1 MSCWRD
7 TSFTPA
13 RFFEF
18 AVFSADVLKRFDLNG
33 PRYTSYPTADRF
45 TPSFGREEY
54 AHALRT
60 LERRP
65 ASLYVHVPF
74 CRSLC
79 YYCACNKIISKST
92 TVADEYLELLARET
106 ALVAAQTERLPI
118 AQLAFGGGT
127 PNFLTMPQLERLM
140 ADLERK
146 FELLPD
152 REQGIELDPRFLDAE
167 YIAALP
173 GLGFNRVSYGV
184 QDFDQQV
191 QTLIHR
197 FQSFEQTAQAVDAA
211 RAAGINSISFDLVY
225 GLPIQSRDTF
235 AATLERVLSLE
246 PDRLALF
253 NYAHIPERF
262 KAQRR
267 IPTETLPSIQQ
278 RTELFL
284 YATERLVDAGY
295 QTIGLDHFAKPGDP
309 LAQALADGSLRRNFQ
324 GYSTHQA
331 TDLIGLGVSAI
342 SNLNGVYAQNS
353 PQLDVYR
360 ERMTGDQ
367 FATVRGV
374 KLTRDDDIRSAV
386 IEQIMCT
393 GHVDWSALSARFAID
408 PATYFAAEQD
418 AIAQFASVGIVTQS
432 PRQLAVTPQG
442 RLLLRAV
449 AMVFDAY
456 KNIKRE
462 QVITFSRIA

>member
-1 MSCWRD
+1 M
-7 TSFTPA
+7 
-13 RFFEF
+13 
-18 AVFSADVLKRFDLNG
+18 FSADVLKRFDLNG

-45 TPSFGREEY
+45 TPGFGREDY
-54 AHALRT
+54 AQALRT
-60 LERRP
+60 MQHRP

-79 YYCACNKIISKST
+79 YYCACNKIISKSA

-106 ALVAAQTERLPI
+106 ALVASQTGVMPI
-118 AQLAFGGGT
+118 AQIAFGGGT
-127 PNFLTMPQLERLM
+127 PNFLTVTQLQRLM
-140 ADLERK
+140 ADLESK
-146 FELLPD
+146 FEFLPD

-173 GLGFNRVSYGV
+173 KLGFNRVSYGV

-197 FQSFEQTAQAVDAA
+197 FQTFEQTANAVQAA
-211 RAAGINSISFDLVY
+211 RAVGINSVSFDLVY
-225 GLPIQSRDTF
+225 GLPIQSRESF

-309 LAQALADGSLRRNFQ
+309 LAKALADGSLRRNFQ

-360 ERMTGDQ
+360 ERVTDNQ

-374 KLTRDDDIRSAV
+374 KLTRDDEIRSTV

-393 GHVDWSALSARFAID
+393 GRVDWTNIAATYAID
-408 PATYFAAEQD
+408 PATYFADARD
-418 AIAQFASVGIVTQS
+418 AIEQFTNVGIVTQT
-432 PRQLAVTPQG
+432 PQELVVMPQG

-456 KNIKRE
+456 KNVKRE

>member
-1 MSCWRD
+1 
-7 TSFTPA
+7 
-13 RFFEF
+13 
-18 AVFSADVLKRFDLNG
+18 VFSADVLKRFDLNG

-45 TPSFGREEY
+45 TPVFGREDY
-54 AHALRT
+54 ARALRT
-60 LERRP
+60 MAHRP

-79 YYCACNKIISKST
+79 YYCACNKIISKSA

-106 ALVAAQTERLPI
+106 ALVTSQTGVMPI

-127 PNFLTMPQLERLM
+127 PNFLTVAQLGRLM
-140 ADLERK
+140 ADLDSK

-152 REQGIELDPRFLDAE
+152 REQGIELDPRYLDAD

-173 GLGFNRVSYGV
+173 ALGFNRVSYGV

-197 FQSFEQTAQAVDAA
+197 FQSFEQTAQAVEAA
-211 RAAGINSISFDLVY
+211 RAVGINSISFDLVY

-295 QTIGLDHFAKPGDP
+295 ETIGLDHFAKPGDP
-309 LAQALADGSLRRNFQ
+309 LAKALADGSLRRNFQ

-360 ERMTGDQ
+360 ERVTENQ

-374 KLTRDDDIRSAV
+374 RLSTDDEIRSAV
-386 IEQIMCT
+386 IEQIMCN
-393 GHVDWSALSARFAID
+393 GRVDWSAIAARFAID
-408 PATYFAAEQD
+408 PAIYFADAQD

-432 PRQLAVTPQG
+432 PRELIVTAQG

>member
-1 MSCWRD
+1 
-7 TSFTPA
+7 
-13 RFFEF
+13 
-18 AVFSADVLKRFDLNG
+18 VFPADVLKRFDLNG

-45 TPSFGREEY
+45 VTKFGREDY
-54 AHALRT
+54 AKALRT
-60 LERRP
+60 MQHRP

-79 YYCACNKIISKST
+79 YYCACNKIISKSA
-92 TVADEYLELLARET
+92 TVADEYLELLAHET
-106 ALVAAQTERLPI
+106 ALVTSQTGVLPI
-118 AQLAFGGGT
+118 AQIAFGGGT
-127 PNFLTMPQLERLM
+127 PNFLSVAQLERLM
-140 ADLERK
+140 ADLESK
-146 FELLPD
+146 FDFLAD

-173 GLGFNRVSYGV
+173 RLGFNRVSYGV

-197 FQSFEQTAQAVDAA
+197 FQTFEQTAQAVQSA
-211 RAAGINSISFDLVY
+211 RAVGINSVSFDLVY
-225 GLPIQSRDTF
+225 GLPIQSRESF

-309 LAQALADGSLRRNFQ
+309 LAKALADGSLRRNFQ

-342 SNLNGVYAQNS
+342 SNLNGVYSQNS
-353 PQLDVYR
+353 PQLDTYR
-360 ERMTGDQ
+360 ERVTANQ

-374 KLTRDDDIRSAV
+374 ALTRDDEIRSTV
-386 IEQIMCT
+386 IEQIMCA
-393 GHVDWSALSARFAID
+393 GRVDWTNIGALFAID
-408 PATYFAAEQD
+408 PASYFATEQD
-418 AIAQFASVGIVTQS
+418 AIEQFASVGIVTQS
-432 PRQLAVTPQG
+432 PRELVVTPQG

>member
-1 MSCWRD
+1 MQ
-7 TSFTPA
+7 
-13 RFFEF
+13 
-18 AVFSADVLKRFDLNG
+18 
-33 PRYTSYPTADRF
+33 
-45 TPSFGREEY
+45 
-54 AHALRT
+54 H
-60 LERRP
+60 RP

-79 YYCACNKIISKST
+79 YYCACNKIISKSA
-92 TVADEYLELLARET
+92 TVADEYLELLAHET
-106 ALVAAQTERLPI
+106 ALVTSQTGVMPI

-127 PNFLTMPQLERLM
+127 PNFLTAPQLARLM
-140 ADLERK
+140 ADLESR
-146 FELLPD
+146 FDLLPG

-173 GLGFNRVSYGV
+173 ALGFNRVSYGV

-197 FQSFEQTAQAVDAA
+197 FQSFDQTAQAVGAA

-225 GLPIQSRDTF
+225 GLPIQSRETF

-267 IPTETLPSIQQ
+267 IPTETLPTIQQ

-309 LAQALADGSLRRNFQ
+309 LAKALADGSLRRNFQ

-360 ERMTGDQ
+360 ARVTGNQ

-374 KLTRDDDIRSAV
+374 KLTNDDEIRSAV
-386 IEQIMCT
+386 IEQIMCV
-393 GHVDWSALSARFAID
+393 GRVDWTEIAARFAIN
-408 PATYFAAEQD
+408 PAAYFADLED
-418 AIAQFASVGIVTQS
+418 AIGQFASVGIVTQS
-432 PRQLAVTPQG
+432 PRELVVTPQG

-449 AMVFDAY
+449 AMVFDAH
-456 KNIKRE
+456 KNVKRE
-462 QVITFSRIA
+462 QTITFSRIA

>member
-1 MSCWRD
+1 M
-7 TSFTPA
+7 FPA
-13 RFFEF
+13 E
-18 AVFSADVLKRFDLNG
+18 VLKQFDLNG

-45 TPSFGREEY
+45 TPTFQPTDYEQ
-54 AHALRT
+54 ALRT
-60 LERRP
+60 MQRKA

-79 YYCACNKIISKST
+79 YYCACNKIISKSA
-92 TVADEYLELLARET
+92 TVADEYLDVLTQET
-106 ALVAAQTERLPI
+106 ALVAQARPQLPVV
-118 AQLAFGGGT
+118 QLAFGGGT
-127 PNFLTMPQLERLM
+127 PNFLSVAQLTRLIR
-140 ADLERK
+140 DLESK
-146 FELLPD
+146 FDFLPD
-152 REQGIELDPRFLDAE
+152 REQGIELDPRYLDAA

-184 QDFDQQV
+184 QDFDERV

-197 FQSFEQTAQAVDAA
+197 FQSFEQTAQAVQAS
-211 RAAGINSISFDLVY
+211 RASGIDSISFDLVY
-225 GLPIQSRDTF
+225 GLPIQSRESF

-295 QTIGLDHFAKPGDP
+295 QSIGLDHFAKPGDP
-309 LAQALADGSLRRNFQ
+309 LAMAHADGSLRRNFQ
-324 GYSTHQA
+324 GYSTHQS

-342 SNLNGVYAQNS
+342 SNVNGVFAQNS
-353 PQLDVYR
+353 PQIDVYR
-360 ERMTGDQ
+360 ERVSTGQ
-367 FATVRGV
+367 LATVRGI
-374 KLTRDDDIRSAV
+374 KLNRDDEIRARV
-386 IEQIMCT
+386 IEAIMCV
-393 GHVDWSALSARFAID
+393 GGVDWPAIGARYGID
-408 PATYFAAEQD
+408 PVAYFAAEQ
-418 AIAQFASVGIVTQS
+418 AELARFASTGIVVNDGQRLT
-432 PRQLAVTPQG
+432 VTPQG
-442 RLLLRAV
+442 KLLLRAV

-456 KNIKRE
+456 KHIKRE

>member
-1 MSCWRD
+1 
-7 TSFTPA
+7 
-13 RFFEF
+13 
-18 AVFSADVLKRFDLNG
+18 VFSADVLKRFDLNG

-45 TPSFGREEY
+45 AATFRPDDY
-54 AHALRT
+54 ARALRT
-60 LERRP
+60 MQHRP

-79 YYCACNKIISKST
+79 YYCACNKIISKSA
-92 TVADEYLELLARET
+92 TVADEYLNSLARET
-106 ALVAAQTERLPI
+106 TLVNSHTGALPI
-118 AQLAFGGGT
+118 AQIAFGGGT
-127 PNFLTMPQLERLM
+127 PNFLSVAQLQRLM
-140 ADLERK
+140 ADLASK
-146 FELLPD
+146 FDLLPG
-152 REQGIELDPRFLDAE
+152 REQGIELDPRFLDAA
-167 YIAALP
+167 YVAALP
-173 GLGFNRVSYGV
+173 ALGFNRVSYGV

-197 FQSFEQTAQAVDAA
+197 FQTFEQTASAVEAA
-211 RAAGINSISFDLVY
+211 RTVGISSVSFDLVY
-225 GLPIQSRDTF
+225 GLPIQSRESF

-309 LAQALADGSLRRNFQ
+309 LAKALADGSLRRNFQ

-342 SNLNGVYAQNS
+342 SHLNGVFAQNS

-360 ERMTGDQ
+360 DRVAHDQ

-374 KLTRDDDIRSAV
+374 ALTRDDEIRSTV

-393 GHVDWSALSARFAID
+393 GRVDWSEIAATFAID
-408 PATYFAAEQD
+408 PPSYFAETQD
-418 AIAQFASVGIVTQS
+418 AIEQFASVGIVTQS
-432 PRQLAVTPQG
+432 PRELIVTPQG

-449 AMVFDAY
+449 AMVFDKY
-456 KNIKRE
+456 KHAKRE
-462 QVITFSRIA
+462 QTITFSRIA

>member
-1 MSCWRD
+1 M
-7 TSFTPA
+7 
-13 RFFEF
+13 
-18 AVFSADVLKRFDLNG
+18 FSADVLKRFDLNG

-45 TPSFGREEY
+45 AAHFRPDDY
-54 AHALRT
+54 ARALRT
-60 LERRP
+60 MQHRP

-79 YYCACNKIISKST
+79 YYCACNKIISKSAT
-92 TVADEYLELLARET
+92 IADEYLDLLARET
-106 ALVAAQTERLPI
+106 TLVNSHTGTLPI
-118 AQLAFGGGT
+118 AQIAFGGGT
-127 PNFLTMPQLERLM
+127 PNFLSIAQLQRLM
-140 ADLERK
+140 AGLAGK
-146 FELLPD
+146 FDLLPE
-152 REQGIELDPRFLDAE
+152 REQGIELDPRFLDAA
-167 YIAALP
+167 YVAALP
-173 GLGFNRVSYGV
+173 ALGFNRVSYGV

-197 FQSFEQTAQAVDAA
+197 FQTFEQTASAVEAA
-211 RAAGINSISFDLVY
+211 RTVGISSVSFDLVY
-225 GLPIQSRDTF
+225 GLPIQSRESF

-309 LAQALADGSLRRNFQ
+309 LAKALADGSLRRNFQ
-324 GYSTHQA
+324 GYSTHHA
-331 TDLIGLGVSAI
+331 TDLVGLGVSAI
-342 SNLNGVYAQNS
+342 SHLNGVFAQNS

-360 ERMTGDQ
+360 DRVSHDQ

-374 KLTRDDDIRSAV
+374 ALNRDDKIRSTV

-393 GHVDWSALSARFAID
+393 GRVDWSEIAAMFAID
-408 PATYFAAEQD
+408 PSSYFAETQD
-418 AIAQFASVGIVTQS
+418 AIEQFASVGIVTQS
-432 PRQLAVTPQG
+432 PRELIVTPQG

-449 AMVFDAY
+449 AMVFDKY
-456 KNIKRE
+456 KHAKRE
-462 QVITFSRIA
+462 QTITFSRIA

>member
-1 MSCWRD
+1 M
-7 TSFTPA
+7 
-13 RFFEF
+13 
-18 AVFSADVLKRFDLNG
+18 FSADVLKRFDLNG

-45 TPSFGREEY
+45 AATFLSDEY
-54 AHALRT
+54 AQALHT
-60 LERRP
+60 MSRRP

-74 CRSLC
+74 CQSLC

-92 TVADEYLELLARET
+92 TVADQYLDLLARET
-106 ALVAAQTERLPI
+106 TLVGSHTGALPI
-118 AQLAFGGGT
+118 AQIALGGGT
-127 PNFLTMPQLERLM
+127 PNFLSAAQLQRLM
-140 ADLERK
+140 FDLASK
-146 FELLPD
+146 FDLLPG
-152 REQGIELDPRFLDAE
+152 REQGIELDPRFLDAA

-173 GLGFNRVSYGV
+173 ALGFNRVSYGV

-197 FQSFEQTAQAVDAA
+197 FQTFEQTASAVQAA
-211 RAAGINSISFDLVY
+211 RAVGINSVSFDLVY
-225 GLPIQSRDTF
+225 GLPIQSRESF

-267 IPTETLPSIQQ
+267 IPTATLPSIQQ

-295 QTIGLDHFAKPGDP
+295 QSIGLDHFAKPTDP
-309 LAQALADGSLRRNFQ
+309 LARALADGSLRRNFQ

-342 SNLNGVYAQNS
+342 SNLNGVFAQNS

-360 ERMTGDQ
+360 DRVSRDEL
-367 FATVRGV
+367 ATVRGV
-374 KLTRDDDIRSAV
+374 ALTRDDEIRSMV

-393 GHVDWSALSARFAID
+393 GRVDWSKIAATFAID
-408 PATYFAAEQD
+408 PASYFAEAQD
-418 AIAQFASVGIVTQS
+418 AIEQFASVGIVTQS
-432 PRQLAVTPQG
+432 SRQLVITPQG
-442 RLLLRAV
+442 RLLMRAV
-449 AMVFDAY
+449 AMLFDKY
-456 KNIKRE
+456 KYAKRE
-462 QVITFSRIA
+462 QTVTFSRIA

>member
-1 MSCWRD
+1 
-7 TSFTPA
+7 
-13 RFFEF
+13 
-18 AVFSADVLKRFDLNG
+18 VFSADVLKRFDLNG

-45 TPSFGREEY
+45 TPGFGREDY
-54 AHALRT
+54 AQALRT
-60 LERRP
+60 MQHRP

-79 YYCACNKIISKST
+79 YYCACNKIISKSA

-106 ALVAAQTERLPI
+106 ALVASQTGVMPI
-118 AQLAFGGGT
+118 AQIAFGGGT
-127 PNFLTMPQLERLM
+127 PNFLTVTQLQRLM
-140 ADLERK
+140 ADLESK
-146 FELLPD
+146 FEFLPD

-173 GLGFNRVSYGV
+173 KLGFNRVSYGV

-197 FQSFEQTAQAVDAA
+197 FQTFEQTANAVQAA
-211 RAAGINSISFDLVY
+211 RAVGINSVSFDLVY
-225 GLPIQSRDTF
+225 GLPIQSRESF

-309 LAQALADGSLRRNFQ
+309 LAKALADGSLRRNFQ

-360 ERMTGDQ
+360 ERVTDNQ

-374 KLTRDDDIRSAV
+374 KLTRDDEIRSTV

-393 GHVDWSALSARFAID
+393 GRVDWTNIAATYAID
-408 PATYFAAEQD
+408 PATYFADARD
-418 AIAQFASVGIVTQS
+418 AIEQFTNVGIVTQT
-432 PRQLAVTPQG
+432 PQELVVMPQG

-456 KNIKRE
+456 KNVKRE